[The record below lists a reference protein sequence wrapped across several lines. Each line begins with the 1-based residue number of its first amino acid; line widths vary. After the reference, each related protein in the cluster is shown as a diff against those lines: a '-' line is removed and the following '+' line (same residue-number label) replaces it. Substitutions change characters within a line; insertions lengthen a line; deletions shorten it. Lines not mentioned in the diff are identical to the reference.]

1 MHDWT
6 DFFVGELTAAAALA
20 GLLFVAISVNQA
32 RILELGRM
40 ADRGLESFVVL
51 FLAIVVTS
59 AALVPGQP
67 LRLLG
72 GEILAASLAALV
84 VVLRL
89 QGLYMK
95 HLDPVYRPKS
105 RQMIWF
111 TRLAI
116 GVTLLAG
123 LVVVARG
130 DDAGIYL
137 LPIGILLSFAA
148 AGANAWV
155 LLIEISR

>member
-72 GEILAASLAALV
+72 GEIFAASLAALV

-95 HLDPVYRPKS
+95 HLDPVYRPK
-105 RQMIWF
+105 
-111 TRLAI
+111 
-116 GVTLLAG
+116 
-123 LVVVARG
+123 
-130 DDAGIYL
+130 
-137 LPIGILLSFAA
+137 
-148 AGANAWV
+148 
-155 LLIEISR
+155 

>member
-1 MHDWT
+1 
-6 DFFVGELTAAAALA
+6 
-20 GLLFVAISVNQA
+20 
-32 RILELGRM
+32 
-40 ADRGLESFVVL
+40 
-51 FLAIVVTS
+51 
-59 AALVPGQP
+59 
-67 LRLLG
+67 
-72 GEILAASLAALV
+72 
-84 VVLRL
+84 
-89 QGLYMK
+89 
-95 HLDPVYRPKS
+95 
-105 RQMIWF
+105 MIWF